1 MKDDELQITLPELSP
16 KTKKLALKI
25 LIIIIALA
33 VLQLPLFMV
42 KNLAA
47 ERQDKSFSVQGDI
60 AKSWGGPQTVQLQ
73 SKAASEQISA
83 VITPEIRYRGI
94 YQAIIY
100 TSKIL
105 ISAEYKN
112 LAKPVTGAVKLT
124 DPKGIAAASVSVNG
138 KSVEINNDLEFA
150 LPQGD
155 SKCEIALTLRG
166 SGHLKFAPG
175 AENSNIVISG
185 KWSSPSFTGTV
196 LPEMRSIDT
205 EKFSAEWNLNKFNRD
220 IDGVG
225 AALCV
230 TAGTYQQVER
240 CFNYA
245 TFFLVVFFFTLL
257 ASELIT
263 KVNIHVLQYLVA
275 SGAPVLFYLM
285 TLALAEHIGFTAG
298 YTVSA
303 AVIVLMVTM
312 YAKMFLGKILP
323 ALVMGVIFGGSY
335 LLNYLILRMEDFA
348 LLSGTVILAL
358 ILGVLMALTSKI
370 NRKEETARHDEPTGK
385 QDTRLPAKNDSAG
398 NDEPRKGFIFK

>member
-1 MKDDELQITLPELSP
+1 MTQDCNSLDLSKLSP
-16 KTKKLALKI
+16 GTKNLVLKI
-25 LIIIIALA
+25 LTIIIALL
-33 VLQLPLFMV
+33 VLQIPLYLV
-42 KNLAA
+42 QDLAA
-47 ERQDKSFSVQGDI
+47 ERQKKSASVQEDI
-60 AKSWGGPQTVQLQ
+60 AKSWGGQQTVQLQ

-94 YQAIIY
+94 YQAVVY
-100 TSKIL
+100 TSKIT
-105 ISAEYKN
+105 INAEYKN

-124 DPKGIAAASVSVNG
+124 DPKGIVDVSVSVNG
-138 KSVEINNDLEFA
+138 KRADVNSALEFA

-185 KWSSPSFTGTV
+185 KWSSPSFTGSV
-196 LPEMRSIDT
+196 LPEKRSVDT

-220 IDGVG
+220 VDGVG
-225 AALCV
+225 TALCV

-303 AVIVLMVTM
+303 AVIILMVTV
-312 YAKMFLGKILP
+312 YAKMFLGKVLP
-323 ALVMGVIFGGSY
+323 ALVMGAVFSGSY
-335 LLNYLILRMEDFA
+335 LLNFLILRMEDFA
-348 LLSGTVILAL
+348 LLSGTIILAV
-358 ILGVLMALTSKI
+358 ILGVLMVLTSRI
-370 NRKEETARHDEPTGK
+370 NRKDDSARRDESTGK
-385 QDTRLPAKNDSAG
+385 PETRLPAKNDSAG

>member
-16 KTKKLALKI
+16 KTRKLALKI

-33 VLQLPLFMV
+33 VLQLPLFLV

-47 ERQDKSFSVQGDI
+47 ERKNKSVSVQEEI
-60 AKSWGGPQTVQLQ
+60 AKSWGGAQTVQLLPL
-73 SKAASEQISA
+73 AANEKISA
-83 VITPEIRYRGI
+83 VMTPEIRYRGI
-94 YQAIIY
+94 YQAMIY
-100 TSKIL
+100 TSKI
-105 ISAEYKN
+105 IINAEYKN
-112 LAKPVTGAVKLT
+112 LAKPATGVIKLT
-124 DPKGIAAASVSVNG
+124 DPKGIVDAQISVNG
-138 KSVEINNDLEFA
+138 KNAEMNNALEFA

-166 SGHLKFAPG
+166 SSHLKFAPG
-175 AENSNIVISG
+175 AENSNILISG
-185 KWSSPSFTGTV
+185 TWGSPSFTGTV
-196 LPEMRSIDT
+196 LPEKRSI
-205 EKFSAEWNLNKFNRD
+205 EAENFSAEWNLNKFNRD
-220 IDGVG
+220 IDGIG

-298 YTVSA
+298 YTASA
-303 AVIVLMVTM
+303 AVIVVMVTI
-312 YAKMFLGKILP
+312 YAKMFLGRILP
-323 ALVMGVIFGGSY
+323 ALAMGVVFSGSY
-335 LLNYLILRMEDFA
+335 LLNFLILRMEDFA
-348 LLSGTVILAL
+348 LLSGTIILAL

-370 NRKEETARHDEPTGK
+370 NRKEA
-385 QDTRLPAKNDSAG
+385 
-398 NDEPRKGFIFK
+398 